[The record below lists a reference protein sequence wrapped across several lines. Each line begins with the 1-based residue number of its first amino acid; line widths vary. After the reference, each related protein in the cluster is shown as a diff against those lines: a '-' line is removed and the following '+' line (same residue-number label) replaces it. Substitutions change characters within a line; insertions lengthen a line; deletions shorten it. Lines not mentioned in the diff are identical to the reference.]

1 MPTDYRTRLKE
12 LRLRRAVT
20 QKQLAA
26 AVGLTASHVSMIE
39 SCKREVRVPTMIAM
53 LKALGSTMG
62 EFFDP
67 QPRAGHD
74 LQSTDI
80 VLVRTDLGVQPYTV
94 TIVRDRAVLVSLADG
109 PSLDPDAADIVSVT
123 RHRIGRSRNLD
134 D

>member
-39 SCKREVRVPTMIAM
+39 AGKREVRVPTMIAM

-74 LQSTDI
+74 LQ
-80 VLVRTDLGVQPYTV
+80 P
-94 TIVRDRAVLVSLADG
+94 
-109 PSLDPDAADIVSVT
+109 ADIVSVT